1 MGTAGRGGDYGEH
14 YALRAAVGSDRHG
27 SWNSCFFRIFAV
39 LGNTG
44 GFVWIMLRDIA
55 GGLAS

>member
-1 MGTAGRGGDYGEH
+1 MGTAGRGIMGNIMRYG
-14 YALRAAVGSDRHG
+14 LLWAATGIA
-27 SWNSCFFRIFAV
+27 SWNSCFFGIFAV

-44 GFVWIMLRDIA
+44 GFVWIMLGDIA